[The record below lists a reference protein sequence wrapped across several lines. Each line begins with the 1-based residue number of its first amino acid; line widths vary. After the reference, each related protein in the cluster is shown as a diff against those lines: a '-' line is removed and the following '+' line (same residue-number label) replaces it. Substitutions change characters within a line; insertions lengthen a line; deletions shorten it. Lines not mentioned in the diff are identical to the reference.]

1 MGIYKGIDVSKHQ
14 GTIDWKKVKP
24 QIDFAIIR
32 CGFGS
37 DMPKQDDEKFT
48 ENVNAVINLGIPF
61 GVYLYSYADTD
72 EKLQS
77 EIRHAL
83 RLIGNLK
90 PFCVYF
96 DMEDASTTKL
106 GKEKLTEYGLTFCK
120 AMTDAGH
127 KAGIYANQNWCRNYL
142 DIKQFEDRGYS
153 IWCAKYSNAKP
164 DIAASYDI
172 WQYSSKG
179 AVDGIEGNV
188 DMNRMYVDLIGKE
201 AAPTTPA
208 APAAPAAPATTAT
221 LTAAQLAD
229 NIIAGKYGN
238 GAARKNTLLGMG
250 YSLARI
256 NEAQAIVNQRL
267 SRTAAPRR
275 LNTQELATEMIKG
288 TFGNGAARTQKLTKM
303 GYTAAQIKAAQD
315 EVNRRLKG

>member
-1 MGIYKGIDVSKHQ
+1 MSIYKGIDVSKHQ
-14 GTIDWKKVKP
+14 GAIDWQKVKP

-32 CGFGS
+32 CGYGNDIAS
-37 DMPKQDDEKFT
+37 QDDEQFA
-48 ENVNAVINLGIPF
+48 ENVNAVINLNIPF

-83 RLIGNLK
+83 RLISNLK

-96 DMEDASTTKL
+96 DMEDASITKL
-106 GKEKLTEYGLTFCK
+106 GKEKLTEYGITFCK

-127 KAGIYANQNWCRNYL
+127 KAGIYANQNWYRNYL

-153 IWCAKYSNAKP
+153 IWCAKYSDTEP
-164 DIAASYDI
+164 DIAARYDI

-188 DMNRMYVDLIGKE
+188 DMNRMYVDLIGRE
-201 AAPTTPA
+201 TAPATPA
-208 APAAPAAPATTAT
+208 APAAPATNAT

-229 NIIAGKYGN
+229 NMLAGKYGN
-238 GAARKNTLLGMG
+238 GAARKNTLLEMG

-267 SRTAAPRR
+267 SRTASPKR
-275 LNTQELATEMIKG
+275 LSTQELATEIIKG
-288 TFGNGAARTQKLTKM
+288 TFGNGAARTQKLTEL
-303 GYTAAQIKAAQD
+303 GYTAAQIKAAQE
-315 EVNRRLKG
+315 EVNRRLKR

>member
-1 MGIYKGIDVSKHQ
+1 MSIYKGIDVSKHQ
-14 GTIDWKKVKP
+14 GTIDWKRVKP

-37 DMPKQDDEKFT
+37 DIPKQDDEQFT
-48 ENVNAVINLGIPF
+48 ANVNAVINLGIPF

-120 AMTDAGH
+120 AMTDAGF

-153 IWCAKYSNAKP
+153 IWCAKYSSAKP

-201 AAPTTPA
+201 AAPATPA
-208 APAAPAAPATTAT
+208 APAAPAAPATAAT
-221 LTAAQLAD
+221 LPAAQLAD

-238 GAARKNTLLGMG
+238 GAERKNTLLGMG

-267 SRTAAPRR
+267 SRTATPKR
-275 LNTQELATEMIKG
+275 LSTQELATEIIKG
-288 TFGNGAARTQKLTKM
+288 TFGNGAARTQKLLKL
-303 GYTAAQIKAAQD
+303 GYTAAQIKAAQA
-315 EVNRRLKG
+315 EVNRRLK

>member
-120 AMTDAGH
+120 AMTDAGL

-142 DIKQFEDRGYS
+142 DIKQFEGRGYS
-153 IWCAKYSNAKP
+153 VWCAKYSNAKP

-201 AAPTTPA
+201 AAPATPA